1 MSYCT
6 LEEAFQSNISE
17 SAVLPPYRAH
27 LEDSS
32 SKGEKG
38 RMKPRRQKR
47 SNLPPQEPSVIEPD
61 RAGNRPKPPAEL
73 LGGGNNTTTSISSY
87 LMGAGDPN
95 EDYFPYPNG
104 SNNEPG
110 FDKSFMLEPN
120 WYEQFQDRV
129 PSPRTE
135 TPPFPGDSVDGY
147 DTLYQQIPQ
156 QAPPDYIR
164 SRALAAQQ
172 QNSHQQSFLQN
183 AQNHVYQKIN
193 DATGP
198 TAATS
203 INGNGISRQ
212 LPTDWESKP
221 RGSPTTGAG
230 SVPQDAELRRRIDDI
245 FTKMERL
252 EISRSES
259 NHSEIILFIMTGI
272 FVLLLLDLLLKQ
284 GTRAIGTIAT
294 AAAIPLQH
302 QIRGSGGGDRA
313 FSHPLFF

>member
-17 SAVLPPYRAH
+17 TAVLPPYRAQ
-27 LEDSS
+27 LEDPS

-47 SNLPPQEPSVIEPD
+47 SNLPPQEPSIIEPD

-95 EDYFPYPNG
+95 EDYFPYPTG
-104 SNNEPG
+104 SGNEPG

-120 WYEQFQDRV
+120 WYEQFQERV

-156 QAPPDYIR
+156 QARSDYIR
-164 SRALAAQQ
+164 SRVLAAQQ
-172 QNSHQQSFLQN
+172 NPQQQTFLQN
-183 AQNHVYQKIN
+183 AQNQAYQQIN
-193 DATGP
+193 NAVGP
-198 TAATS
+198 TAATN

-212 LPTDWESKP
+212 LPTERESSP
-221 RGSPTTGAG
+221 HGSPTTVMG
-230 SVPQDAELRRRIDDI
+230 SAPQDAELRRRIDDI
-245 FTKMERL
+245 FTKIERL

-294 AAAIPLQH
+294 AAAIPFQH
-302 QIRGSGGGDRA
+302 HIRGSGGGDRA

>member
-17 SAVLPPYRAH
+17 TAVLPPYRAQV
-27 LEDSS
+27 EEPN

-38 RMKPRRQKR
+38 RMKPRRHKR
-47 SNLPPQEPSVIEPD
+47 SNLPPQEPSIIEPD
-61 RAGNRPKPPAEL
+61 RAGNRPKAPAEL

-104 SNNEPG
+104 ASNEPG

-120 WYEQFQDRV
+120 WYEQFQERV

-147 DTLYQQIPQ
+147 DTLYQQVPRQ
-156 QAPPDYIR
+156 SRSDYVR
-164 SRALAAQQ
+164 ARALVAQ
-172 QNSHQQSFLQN
+172 QNSDSQNFLQN
-183 AQNHVYQKIN
+183 AQNQVYQQIN
-193 DATGP
+193 NAVGP
-198 TAATS
+198 TAATN
-203 INGNGISRQ
+203 IDGNGISRQ
-212 LPTDWESKP
+212 LPTERESRP
-221 RGSPTTGAG
+221 PGAPTTTLG
-230 SVPQDAELRRRIDDI
+230 SASQDKELRRRIDEI
-245 FTKMERL
+245 FTKIERL

-294 AAAIPLQH
+294 AVAAPLH
-302 QIRGSGGGDRA
+302 HVRGGSSA
-313 FSHPLFF
+313 FNHPLFF